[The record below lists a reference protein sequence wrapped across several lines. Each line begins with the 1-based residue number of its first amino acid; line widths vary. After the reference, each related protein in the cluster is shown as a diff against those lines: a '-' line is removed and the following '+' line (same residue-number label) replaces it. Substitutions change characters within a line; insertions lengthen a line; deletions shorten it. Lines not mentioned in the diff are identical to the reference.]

1 MNPPNHP
8 TPTARQT
15 SGARFQGFR
24 EPGTAPSVVSL
35 PSDGPRPAP
44 SLAVIGMVL
53 AAVAGGALAVTYG
66 PWHVMT
72 SWAWALGPFSGLVGL
87 AGGAIALVM
96 TRTALKRARLK
107 ARMGDMAA
115 AAIEGSPAAHLIVT
129 QAGEVLQ
136 ANAAARRL
144 AQTADLTEITQLEQL
159 WDNDP
164 DAGSVWQ
171 RLRQAAHSGRPTV
184 QEFSFCPRHGDG
196 AAHQQAWKVEAM
208 PLASAEGFIHWRI
221 EDITARREMETV
233 LRHEQVRL
241 SDFLDQ
247 APTGFYSVDA
257 NGRFLFTNATFAAWL
272 GVEPG
277 LLTDR
282 PHHLHT
288 FIVKPPE
295 EGPGYGLP
303 GRPDAS
309 GAVTVELSS
318 VDGKRRPVSITQQ
331 VIDDPKSGVSTR
343 SVVRDLSAERKMR
356 RALKASEAR
365 FSRLFRDAPI
375 GVVMADRG
383 LAIAEWN
390 PAFSQLIGDPDI
402 DLAGQPLTDFVE
414 QANRATVT
422 DFLTSVLA
430 GQERPVPQEVAIAV
444 DGRGGVNLTV
454 ALYAKRLAGADG
466 RPEGLILQVIDRTQ
480 QKNLETQFAQSQ
492 KMQAVGQLAGGVAHD
507 FNNLLTAMLGFCD
520 LLLLRHKP
528 GDPSFGDI
536 MQIKQNANRAA
547 NLVRQLLAFSR
558 QQTLQPRVINLTDAL
573 AELSN
578 LLRRLIG
585 ENIEL
590 RLVHGRDLGLIK
602 VDQGQLE
609 QVIINLAVNARDAM
623 PRGGRLTL
631 STMNLNV
638 TEPTPRG
645 TDVMPPGRY
654 VAIAVTDTGTG
665 IPADIIDRVFDPFF
679 STKEV
684 GHGTGLGL
692 STVYGI
698 VRQTGGYVS
707 IDSVVGRG
715 STFHVALPHYA
726 EEGSIEATPSVEDIP
741 LRDLTGAGRILL
753 VEDEDPVRLFGAR
766 ALRNKGYEVLEAI
779 SGDEAL
785 EVIAR
790 EDGRLD
796 LLITDVVMPRMDGPT
811 LIKEVRKDH
820 PNLRVICI
828 SGYAEDRLRQTMADV
843 DSSIRFLPKP
853 FTLKQLAS
861 AVKDTFAN

>member
-1 MNPPNHP
+1 MTDTELP
-8 TPTARQT
+8 TTTPKPS
-15 SGARFQGFR
+15 SGPRFQGFR
-24 EPGTAPSVVSL
+24 EPGASAREPVPLSGAAHRS
-35 PSDGPRPAP
+35 GP

-53 AAVAGGALAVTYG
+53 ATAAGGALAVTYG
-66 PWHVMT
+66 PWDAMM

-87 AGGAIALVM
+87 IGGG
-96 TRTALKRARLK
+96 TALALTVTALRRARRK
-107 ARMGDMAA
+107 
-115 AAIEGSPAAHLIVT
+115 AAIGEMAVAAMDGSPAGHLIT
-129 QAGEVLQ
+129 TRDGRVLQ

-144 AQTADLTEITQLEQL
+144 AKAPELARLTALETL
-159 WDNDP
+159 WAH
-164 DAGSVWQ
+164 DAEAAAVWK
-171 RLRQAAHSGRPTV
+171 RLVQAAAAGRPMA
-184 QEFSFCPRHGDG
+184 QEYSFATRHGD
-196 AAHQQAWKVEAM
+196 AASHRQLWKVETI
-208 PLASAEGFIHWRI
+208 PLAGSAGTIHWRI
-221 EDITARREMETV
+221 EDITTRREMETV
-233 LRHEQVRL
+233 LRDEQVRL

-257 NGRFLFTNATFAAWL
+257 DGRFLFTNATFAGWL
-272 GVEPG
+272 GVEPAR
-277 LLTDR
+277 LTDQA
-282 PHHLHT
+282 HYLHD
-288 FIVKPPE
+288 FIAKPPSG
-295 EGPGYGLP
+295 GPGYVLP
-303 GRPDAS
+303 GAADPS
-309 GAVTVELSS
+309 GAVTCEVIGQ
-318 VDGKRRPVSITQQ
+318 DGRRRPVSITQQ
-331 VIDDPKSGVSTR
+331 VVTDVDGGVWTR
-343 SVVRDLSAERKMR
+343 SVARDLSAERKMR

-375 GVVMADRG
+375 GVVLADRG
-383 LAIAEWN
+383 LAITEWN
-390 PAFSQLIGDPDI
+390 PAFSHLLGDPDI
-402 DLAGQPLTDFVE
+402 DLVGQPVASFVE
-414 QANRATVT
+414 KSHRATVT

-430 GQERPVPQEVAIAV
+430 GQERPMPQEVSLAL
-444 DGRGGVNLTV
+444 GGVSLTV
-454 ALYAKRLAGADG
+454 ALYAKRQDGADG
-466 RPEGLILQVIDRTQ
+466 RPEGLILQVIDRTHE
-480 QKNLETQFAQSQ
+480 KNLETQFAQSQ

-590 RLVHGRDLGLIK
+590 KLVHGRDLGLIK

-631 STMNLNV
+631 TTRNLEV
-638 TEPTPRG
+638 VQPIRRG
-645 TDVMPPGRY
+645 TDMMPPGRY
-654 VAIAVTDTGTG
+654 VAIDVADTGTG
-665 IPADIIDRVFDPFF
+665 IPPDIIDRVFDPFF

-698 VRQTGGYVS
+698 VRQTGGYIA
-707 IDSVVGRG
+707 IDSEVGRG
-715 STFHVALPHYA
+715 TVFQVALPRFA
-726 EEGSIEATPSVEDIP
+726 EEGALEPAGSVEDIP

-766 ALRNKGYEVLEAI
+766 ALRNKGYDVLEAS
-779 SGDEAL
+779 SGEEAL
-785 EVIAR
+785 EIIAR
-790 EDGRLD
+790 EQGRLD
-796 LLITDVVMPRMDGPT
+796 LLITDVVMPRMDGPA
-811 LIKEVRKDH
+811 LIRAVRQDH
-820 PNLRVICI
+820 PDLRVICI
-828 SGYAEDRLRQTMADV
+828 SGYAEDRLRQNMAET
-843 DSSIRFLPKP
+843 DSSIGFLPKP

-861 AVKDTFAN
+861 AVKDAFAA